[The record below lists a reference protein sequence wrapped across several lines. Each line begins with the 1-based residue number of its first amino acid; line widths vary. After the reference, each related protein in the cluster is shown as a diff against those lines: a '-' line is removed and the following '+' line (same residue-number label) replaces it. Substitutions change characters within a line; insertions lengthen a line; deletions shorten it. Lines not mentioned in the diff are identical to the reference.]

1 VKTMEKSVRIT
12 KQDVEK
18 ITIGTL
24 TTEDEA
30 GWLAKIESGKNLY
43 DKVLDPDDILMSSI
57 VAKETLRDDLLCF
70 LFAVKKADT
79 EATLELYNK
88 VVEIAKLKILAK
100 KEAIQELLLN
110 EIAGENNFFSTH
122 GMAGHS
128 RRLKSVE
135 SEEAKVFKAMNH
147 PAPEGT
153 VAELSERYGK
163 SKSEIRKLKRDGQL
177 HTLELS

>member
-1 VKTMEKSVRIT
+1 MEKSVRIT

>member
-1 VKTMEKSVRIT
+1 MEKSVSIT

-18 ITIGTL
+18 IAIGNL
-24 TTEDEA
+24 KNEDDT
-30 GWLAKIESGKNLY
+30 GWLTKVQSGKNLY

-70 LFAVKKADT
+70 LFAIKKADT
-79 EATLELYNK
+79 EATLDLYNK

-100 KEAIQELLLN
+100 KEAIQEQFLN

-128 RRLKSVE
+128 RRRKSVE
-135 SEEAKVFKAMNH
+135 SEEAKAFKAMSQS
-147 PAPEGT
+147 APEGT